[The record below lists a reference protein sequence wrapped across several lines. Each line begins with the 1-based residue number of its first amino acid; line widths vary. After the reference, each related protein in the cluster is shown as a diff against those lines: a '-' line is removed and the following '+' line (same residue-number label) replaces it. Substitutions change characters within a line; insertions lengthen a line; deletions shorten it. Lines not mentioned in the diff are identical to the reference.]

1 MLHLDNLENILQYI
15 LEETPADKM
24 INILYERLTHMCE
37 RQLVLED
44 TENFIA
50 YSRYFISII
59 DKSAEYKFKPKI
71 LEEFIERTYVGFGNQ
86 QLRLQLLQI
95 SLKEFFEKHI
105 LINNQTLQALEDKVE
120 SEKAPTLYRI
130 MERARIA
137 VILKWMQGP
146 LQNRLSAQFR
156 DYVLFLATAYGQY
169 KAQRISAIDWQK
181 PHIPDEDLKL
191 IIQEYAIFERALREA
206 IQTIR
211 ENKNWESLDS
221 KYPPP
226 YHLIFESLENLI
238 KSTKEETENP
248 MELFKDKIIVAT
260 ALIYFQDDFVKK
272 DTKLQHIISL
282 FVSLYY
288 QFRDQRD
295 IKVTTPG
302 SCAINIS
309 I

>member
-191 IIQEYAIFERALREA
+191 IIQEYAIFE
-206 IQTIR
+206 
-211 ENKNWESLDS
+211 
-221 KYPPP
+221 
-226 YHLIFESLENLI
+226 SLENLI